1 MAAPPP
7 AAPKGAAARDLA
19 GMDHVIPNDMRQLR
33 ACMFCK
39 LVKSFQQVRT
49 PFVDSF

>member
-1 MAAPPP
+1 MAAP
-7 AAPKGAAARDLA
+7 AAAQKVSRELA

-39 LVKSFQQVRT
+39 LVKSFQQVLIACE
-49 PFVDSF
+49 